1 MILLVAILAGL
12 VAGLLLARFRKQAQ
26 KQAPGQGWTVPPLRK
41 PWLAILAFLPQLL
54 ISYLPTRGQ
63 VSDELAA
70 LGLIASLALFLVFCW
85 FNRRLS
91 GVWLLALG
99 LGLNLLVMALN
110 GGFMPISPQTASRLV
125 PADAQAA
132 LAALASGTRFGLKD
146 ILLLPAQTR
155 LVWLSDQFLP
165 PRGFPYQVAF
175 SLGDIIIAA
184 GAFWLM
190 LTQGKPLG
198 VSKKSLPEK
207 PPKKINDQ
215 LVKESKC

>member
-1 MILLVAILAGL
+1 MILLVAVLAGL
-12 VAGLLLARFRKQAQ
+12 VAGLLLARFRKAQ
-26 KQAPGQGWTVPPLRK
+26 PSGWTVPPLRK
-41 PWLAILAFLPQLL
+41 PWLAILAFLPQVLV
-54 ISYLPTRGQ
+54 SYLPMRTQ
-63 VSDELAA
+63 VPDEFAA
-70 LGLIASLALFLVFCW
+70 LALVVSLVLFLVFCW
-85 FNRRLS
+85 FNRQLS

-125 PADAQAA
+125 PADAGQA
-132 LAALASGTRFGLKD
+132 LASLASGTRFGLKD
-146 ILLLPAQTR
+146 ILLPPAQTH
-155 LVWLSDQFLP
+155 LVWLSDQLLP

-175 SLGDIIIAA
+175 SLGDIVIAA

-198 VSKKSLPEK
+198 VSKKSPPEM
-207 PPKKINDQ
+207 PPQKKLNDQ

>member
-12 VAGLLLARFRKQAQ
+12 VAGLILARFRKHPPDQR
-26 KQAPGQGWTVPPLRK
+26 WTVPPLRK
-41 PWLAILAFLPQLL
+41 PGLAILAFLPQLL
-54 ISYLPTRGQ
+54 ISYLPERSQ

-70 LGLIASLALFLVFCW
+70 LGLIGSLALFMLFCW

-125 PADAQAA
+125 PADTRAA
-132 LAALASGTRFGLKD
+132 LAALAGGTRFGLKD

-155 LVWLSDQFLP
+155 LVWLSDLLLP

-175 SLGDIIIAA
+175 SLGDVLIAA

-198 VSKKSLPEK
+198 AFSKNQPDRS
-207 PPKKINDQ
+207 PKKLNDQ
-215 LVKESKC
+215 MVKEGKC

>member
-12 VAGLLLARFRKQAQ
+12 VAGLLLARLRNLPAE
-26 KQAPGQGWTVPPLRK
+26 QGWTVPPLRK
-41 PWLAILAFLPQLL
+41 PGLAILAFLPQLL
-54 ISYLPTRGQ
+54 IAYLPSRSQ

-70 LGLIASLALFLVFCW
+70 LGLILSLALFLVFCW
-85 FNRRLS
+85 FNRRLA

-155 LVWLSDQFLP
+155 LAWLSDWLLL

-175 SLGDIIIAA
+175 SLGDVSIAL

-198 VSKKSLPEK
+198 APWKSRREK
-207 PPKKINDQ
+207 PPKKSNDQ
-215 LVKESKC
+215 MVKESEC

>member
-1 MILLVAILAGL
+1 MILLVAVLAGL
-12 VAGLLLARFRKQAQ
+12 AAGLLLARFRKPAQ
-26 KQAPGQGWTVPPLRK
+26 RWTVPPLRS
-41 PWLAILAFLPQLL
+41 PWLAILAFLPQVVV
-54 ISYLPTRGQ
+54 SYLPHGQ
-63 VSDELAA
+63 VPDGRSAA
-70 LGLIASLALFLVFCW
+70 GLLTSLVLFLVFCW
-85 FNRRLS
+85 VNRRLS

-125 PADAQAA
+125 PADAQNA

-146 ILLLPAQTR
+146 ILLPPAQTH
-155 LVWLSDQFLP
+155 LVWLSDRLLP

-175 SLGDIIIAA
+175 SLGDILIAA

-198 VSKKSLPEK
+198 ISNTSLPETSPEK
-207 PPKKINDQ
+207 LNDQ

>member
-12 VAGLLLARFRKQAQ
+12 VAGLLLARFRKH
-26 KQAPGQGWTVPPLRK
+26 PWTVPPLRK
-41 PWLAILAFLPQLL
+41 PGLAILAFLPQLL
-54 ISYLPTRGQ
+54 ISYLPARSQ

-70 LGLIASLALFLVFCW
+70 LGLIVSLALFLVFCW

-110 GGFMPISPQTASRLV
+110 GGFMPISPQTASRLL

-132 LAALASGTRFGLKD
+132 LAALAGGTRFGLKD

-155 LVWLSDQFLP
+155 LVWLSDILLLP
-165 PRGFPYQVAF
+165 KGFPYQVAF
-175 SLGDIIIAA
+175 SLGDVVIAA

-190 LTQGKPLG
+190 LTQGRPLETF
-198 VSKKSLPEK
+198 KKSRQEE
-207 PPKKINDQ
+207 PPKKLNDQ
-215 LVKESKC
+215 MVKESKC